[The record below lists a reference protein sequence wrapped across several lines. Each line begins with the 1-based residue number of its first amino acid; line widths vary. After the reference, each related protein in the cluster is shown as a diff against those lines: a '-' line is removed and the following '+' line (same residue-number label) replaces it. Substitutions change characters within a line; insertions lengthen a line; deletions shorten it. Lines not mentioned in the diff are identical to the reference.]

1 MQCAVM
7 YFPCNIQNGI
17 VFHVGNKIGREVIS
31 PSTQMQVLLPHLF
44 LRSIVNDGLSELR
57 SLADLFVCVCVCV
70 YKFK

>member
-31 PSTQMQVLLPHLF
+31 QVHKCKYYFLTCFYGAMLMMAYQNYGPLLTCL
-44 LRSIVNDGLSELR
+44 
-57 SLADLFVCVCVCV
+57 CVCI
-70 YKFK
+70 YKFKWQL